1 MLFFNGEFFTK
12 QGIIMR
18 LILSEIIIGWKRDFR
33 LVLMLLGLSIVGI
46 SCVGTACRLLS
57 ETERQTAAYREVYQD
72 VQFYSIQ
79 DNLLSNAPT
88 EVQNEENTPKFRE
101 FLSLLMESEYFEYF
115 MMYRQP
121 VYIDDYRGK
130 FNNVENYEHKADISA
145 ATQDIEDKDGNVRAS
160 TKVKAFW
167 IGDNVIEYFG
177 FRLSVGRPFAEDDFI
192 LKPDAPISVI
202 LGANYAEE
210 YAVGDELF
218 ISFVFAERPA
228 KVVGFLEEGTNIYY
242 RNSFRNLDTYVI
254 MPIFI
259 NDTHEGEEIYNFN
272 VNYFYLLRTWGTV
285 ATKLSIQD
293 INEILGRYSE
303 EAGFECH
310 DAYTVAEDAT
320 VEKVNFDHGIEV
332 VSFLVSVI
340 AMVAIVVACLFILIC
355 TANRMKKNQR
365 YYAVLAMNGCGKWQ
379 ICSMLILDASIL
391 SLTAGLLSV
400 VLTGVFGTAAL
411 SGTVVLRGLLLGTV
425 SFTALPCA
433 LSMFLFLKSDLIY
446 YLKEEAGDAE
456 G

>member
-18 LILSEIIIGWKRDFR
+18 LILSEIIIGWKRDLR
-33 LVLMLLGLSIVGI
+33 LILMLLGLSIIGI
-46 SCVGTACRLLS
+46 FCVGTACRLLS

-79 DNLLSNAPT
+79 DNLLSYEPT
-88 EVQNEENTPKFRE
+88 EVQNEESIPKFRE

-130 FNNVENYEHKADISA
+130 FNNVENYEHKVDISA

-167 IGDNVIEYFG
+167 IGDNVIDYFG
-177 FRLSVGRPFAEDDFI
+177 FRLSEGRAFAEDDFI

-332 VSFLVSVI
+332 VFFLVSVI
-340 AMVAIVVACLFILIC
+340 AIVVACLFIMIC

-365 YYAVLAMNGCGKWQ
+365 YYAVLALNGCGKWQ

-400 VLTGVFGTAAL
+400 VLTGIFGTAAL
-411 SGTVVLRGLLLGTV
+411 SGTAVLRGLLLGTV

-446 YLKEEAGDAE
+446 DLKEEAGDAE

>member
-1 MLFFNGEFFTK
+1 
-12 QGIIMR
+12 MR
-18 LILSEIIIGWKRDFR
+18 LILSEIIIGWKRDCR
-33 LVLMLLGLSIVGI
+33 LVLMLLGLSVVGI
-46 SCVGTACRLLS
+46 FCVGTACRLLS

-72 VQFYSIQ
+72 VQLYSIQ

-88 EVQNEENTPKFRE
+88 EVQNEENTPKFRK
-101 FLSLLMESEYFEYF
+101 FLDLLMESEYFEYF

-167 IGDNVIEYFG
+167 IGDNVIDYFD
-177 FRLSVGRPFAEDDFI
+177 FRLSAGRAFAEDDFI

-210 YAVGDELF
+210 YAVDDELF

-228 KVVGFLEEGTNIYY
+228 KVVGFLEEGTNIYH

-259 NDTHEGEEIYNFN
+259 NDNYEGEEIYNFN
-272 VNYFYLLRTWGTV
+272 VNYFYMLRTWGTV

-293 INEILGRYSE
+293 INEILNRYSE

-310 DAYTVAEDAT
+310 DAYIVAEDAT
-320 VEKVNFDHGIEV
+320 VEKINFDHGIEV

-365 YYAVLAMNGCGKWQ
+365 YYAVLALNGCGKGQ
-379 ICSMLILDASIL
+379 ICAMLILDASIL
-391 SLTAGLLSV
+391 SLTAGLLSA
-400 VLTGVFGTAAL
+400 VLTGIFGTAAL
-411 SGTVVLRGLLLGTV
+411 SGTAVLRGLLLGTV
-425 SFTALPCA
+425 TFTALPCA

-446 YLKEEAGDAE
+446 DLKEEAGDAD
-456 G
+456 GR